1 VELQCLGDKKIVD
14 DKNDGVIIVVFVEG
28 SK

>member
-14 DKNDGVIIVVFVEG
+14 DKNDGDIIIVFVEG
-28 SK
+28 NK